1 MLIKNKNLCHLFQFI
16 NILIYESKRRRHN
29 MVFSSF
35 EFILVFLPIFY
46 ILYAITPKTAKN
58 LCLFIASL
66 IFYAI
71 GVLENPFYLPLF
83 VISLVINF
91 FIGNAV
97 ENIKRQSKLF
107 LIIGI
112 VFNISLLFVFKYS
125 SFFAEII
132 LHREVKSFVLPI
144 GISFY
149 TFQCISYIVD
159 VYKGRKAEKSFINL
173 GAYISMF
180 PQLIAGPIVR
190 YGDIAE
196 QIKDRKTTKSD
207 IWNGICLFVFG
218 LGFKVLLA
226 NRLGSLWSDINAVGY
241 DAITTISAWLGIIA
255 FSFQI
260 YFDFWGY
267 SLMAIGLGKT
277 MGFNLPKNFNYP
289 YTSLT
294 MTDFW
299 RRWHITLGT
308 WFREYVYIPLGG
320 NRKGKIRTYI
330 NMFIVWSF
338 TGFWHGASW
347 NFVLWGIL
355 LFILIA
361 IEKAGLGKVLTKY
374 KFIGRIYM
382 FAAIIV
388 SWLLFATE
396 DMSAFVMY
404 IKSLIGL
411 GGEYAFAGDYIKH
424 ITSYGIFLIIGA
436 LLSTTLPKI
445 IYERIKDKKIAVIPV
460 LTAIVLL
467 SLYCMY
473 KGMNDPFLYFKF

>member
-1 MLIKNKNLCHLFQFI
+1 MFTD
-16 NILIYESKRRRHN
+16 ILIYESKKRGHF

-35 EFILVFLPIFY
+35 EFILFFLPTFY
-46 ILYAITPKTAKN
+46 FLYAITPKSAKN

-71 GVLENPFYLPLF
+71 GVLKNPFYLPLL
-83 VISLVINF
+83 VISLIINF

-97 ENIKRQSKLF
+97 ESGKKYSKLF
-107 LIIGI
+107 LIVGI
-112 VFNISLLFVFKYS
+112 AFNISVLFFFKYS
-125 SFFAEII
+125 SFFSEII
-132 LHREVKSFVLPI
+132 LHREIKSWVLPI

-149 TFQCISYIVD
+149 TFQSISYIVD

-173 GAYISMF
+173 GTYITMF

-207 IWNGICLFVFG
+207 IWNGVCFFVFG

-226 NRLGSLWSDINAVGY
+226 NRLGAFWNDINAVGY
-241 DAITTISAWLGIIA
+241 DAVTVISAWLGIIA

-277 MGFNLPKNFNYP
+277 MGFDLPENFNYP
-289 YTSLT
+289 YTAVT

-308 WFREYVYIPLGG
+308 WFKEYVYIPLGG
-320 NRKGKIRTYI
+320 NRKGHIRTYV
-330 NMFIVWSF
+330 NLFIVWFF

-347 NFVLWGIL
+347 NFVLWGL
-355 LFILIA
+355 FLFILITC
-361 IEKAGLGKVLTKY
+361 EKVGLSKVLNKY
-374 KFIGRIYM
+374 KFVGRIYM
-382 FAAIIV
+382 LAAVIV

-396 DMSAFVMY
+396 DISAFTMY
-404 IKSLIGL
+404 LKSLIGL
-411 GGEYAFAGDYIKH
+411 GGEYAFAGDYIKY
-424 ITSYGIFLIIGA
+424 IGSYGVFLIIGA
-436 LLSTTLPKI
+436 LLSTTLPKF
-445 IYERIKDKKIAVIPV
+445 IYERIKNKKIILIPL
-460 LTAIVLL
+460 LTAIVFL
-467 SLYCMY
+467 SFYCMY